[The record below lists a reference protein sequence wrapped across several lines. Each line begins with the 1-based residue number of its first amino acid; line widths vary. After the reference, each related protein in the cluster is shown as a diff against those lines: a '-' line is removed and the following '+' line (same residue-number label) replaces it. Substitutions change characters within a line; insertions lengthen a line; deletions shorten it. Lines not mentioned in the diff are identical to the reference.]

1 MAPGRRYDAAVA
13 MRSRGA
19 VVLRLVLVLVGLG
32 LIAGSLVYL
41 RVPRPSSARVEA
53 ALGVVGVDTG
63 GSYAWIVKT
72 ATGAVLVDAGLDPQG
87 RALLEE
93 LQAQGVPP
101 EKVHAVLVTH
111 AHPDHWAAAHL
122 FPNAK
127 VYVGPGDLPFLK
139 GDAEFEAFGG
149 GLVTRFMERGPTPV
163 NLEALPADLQ
173 LELDGAQVRALHTPG
188 HTPGSMAFLYGDLL
202 FIGDS
207 AVRDGEKVAF
217 APSTLS
223 EAPDQ
228 VPASLRKL
236 LALPFTR
243 MADGHAG
250 VTADARQ
257 KLGALL
263 D

>member
-1 MAPGRRYDAAVA
+1 MAK
-13 MRSRGA
+13 RSRGA
-19 VVLRLVLVLVGLG
+19 VFLRLVLVLVGIG
-32 LIAGSLVYL
+32 LVVGSVVYM
-41 RVPRPSSARVEA
+41 RVPRPTAARVEA
-53 ALGVVGVDTG
+53 AMGVVGVDTG

-72 ATGAVLVDAGLDPQG
+72 NTGAVLVDAGLDADG
-87 RALLEE
+87 KAILRE
-93 LQAQGVPP
+93 LHAQGVAP

-127 VYVGPGDLPFLK
+127 IYVGPGDLPFIK

-149 GLVTRFMERGPTPV
+149 GMVTRFMERGPTPV
-163 NLEALPADLQ
+163 NLEELPADLQ
-173 LELDGAQVRALHTPG
+173 LELDGAQFRALHTPG

-217 APSTLS
+217 APATLS
-223 EAPDQ
+223 ENPEQ